1 MLAGKPPAQP
11 PPRVT
16 DFEELDKKAVDVLVD
31 ALKYIATTAGII
43 IAMYSQSLREFLKDD
58 SIAAAASPAKLL
70 LFFPILS
77 WFAAVTG
84 TVLGIYPRQYLA
96 STDHAKELAIRKIR
110 VGDAIPIEGAIT
122 FIRVKRPSGRVVLT
136 RRLPA
141 SDRLTLP
148 LRPGRYRLVSWQRLC
163 DGNCGTLDPPSD
175 RCARSLTITAGERL
189 TATIRVNYAVG
200 CVIRLRR

>member
-1 MLAGKPPAQP
+1 MPNLSFRGRRWRPVVMLP
-11 PPRVT
+11 VVMMT
-16 DFEELDKKAVDVLVD
+16 
-31 ALKYIATTAGII
+31 
-43 IAMYSQSLREFLKDD
+43 
-58 SIAAAASPAKLL
+58 AAALATGSFTAQASARP
-70 LFFPILS
+70 S
-77 WFAAVTG
+77 VRSAA
-84 TVLGIYPRQYLA
+84 RLA
-96 STDHAKELAIRKIR
+96 SAHPAGHLAIRKIR

-189 TATIRVNYAVG
+189 RATIRVNYAVG

>member
-1 MLAGKPPAQP
+1 MPNLSFRGRRWLPVVMLPVLMMPVLIVTAAALAAGSFTAQ
-11 PPRVT
+11 
-16 DFEELDKKAVDVLVD
+16 A
-31 ALKYIATTAGII
+31 
-43 IAMYSQSLREFLKDD
+43 SLRP
-58 SIAAAASPAKLL
+58 AAHPAGSAR
-70 LFFPILS
+70 P
-77 WFAAVTG
+77 AG
-84 TVLGIYPRQYLA
+84 
-96 STDHAKELAIRKIR
+96 HLAIRKVR

-163 DGNCGTLDPPSD
+163 DGNCGTLDPPSH
-175 RCARSLTITAGERL
+175 RCARSLTIRAGERL
-189 TATIRVNYAVG
+189 RATIRVNYAAAG

>member
-1 MLAGKPPAQP
+1 MPNLSFRGRRWLPVVMLPVVM
-11 PPRVT
+11 VT
-16 DFEELDKKAVDVLVD
+16 
-31 ALKYIATTAGII
+31 
-43 IAMYSQSLREFLKDD
+43 
-58 SIAAAASPAKLL
+58 AAALAAGPFTAQASVRHPVWPAVH
-70 LFFPILS
+70 P
-77 WFAAVTG
+77 
-84 TVLGIYPRQYLA
+84 A
-96 STDHAKELAIRKIR
+96 SARPAGHLAIRKIR

-163 DGNCGTLDPPSD
+163 DANCGTLDPPSD

-189 TATIRVNYAVG
+189 RATIRVNYAVG

>member
-1 MLAGKPPAQP
+1 MRGAHAESVL
-11 PPRVT
+11 PR
-16 DFEELDKKAVDVLVD
+16 
-31 ALKYIATTAGII
+31 
-43 IAMYSQSLREFLKDD
+43 
-58 SIAAAASPAKLL
+58 
-70 LFFPILS
+70 
-77 WFAAVTG
+77 AAVAAG
-84 TVLGIYPRQYLA
+84 GHDARVEIRGRAGRRIVHGPA
-96 STDHAKELAIRKIR
+96 SARPAVRSGVHPASARPAGHLAITKIR

-163 DGNCGTLDPPSD
+163 DANCGTLDPPSD

-189 TATIRVNYAVG
+189 RATIRVNYAVG

>member
-1 MLAGKPPAQP
+1 MPNLSFRGRRWLPVAMLPVVMMTAAALATGSFPAQASARP
-11 PPRVT
+11 SVR
-16 DFEELDKKAVDVLVD
+16 
-31 ALKYIATTAGII
+31 
-43 IAMYSQSLREFLKDD
+43 S
-58 SIAAAASPAKLL
+58 AA
-70 LFFPILS
+70 
-77 WFAAVTG
+77 
-84 TVLGIYPRQYLA
+84 QLA
-96 STDHAKELAIRKIR
+96 SAHPAGHLAIRKIR

-189 TATIRVNYAVG
+189 RATIRVNYAVG

>member
-1 MLAGKPPAQP
+1 V
-11 PPRVT
+11 R
-16 DFEELDKKAVDVLVD
+16 
-31 ALKYIATTAGII
+31 
-43 IAMYSQSLREFLKDD
+43 S
-58 SIAAAASPAKLL
+58 AA
-70 LFFPILS
+70 
-77 WFAAVTG
+77 
-84 TVLGIYPRQYLA
+84 RLA
-96 STDHAKELAIRKIR
+96 SARPAGHLAIRKIR

-189 TATIRVNYAVG
+189 RATIRVNYAVG

>member
-1 MLAGKPPAQP
+1 MPNLSFRGRRWRPVVMLP
-11 PPRVT
+11 VVMMT
-16 DFEELDKKAVDVLVD
+16 
-31 ALKYIATTAGII
+31 
-43 IAMYSQSLREFLKDD
+43 
-58 SIAAAASPAKLL
+58 AAALATGSFTAQASARP
-70 LFFPILS
+70 S
-77 WFAAVTG
+77 VRSAA
-84 TVLGIYPRQYLA
+84 QLA
-96 STDHAKELAIRKIR
+96 SAHPAGHLAIRKIR

-122 FIRVKRPSGRVVLT
+122 FIRVKRPSGRGVLT

-175 RCARSLTITAGERL
+175 RCARSLAIAPGERL
-189 TATIRVNYAVG
+189 RATIRVNYAVAG